1 MKEATIMEVG
11 WASTS
16 PATAVMGVGACART
30 GRSAMGE
37 KVVGMMLP

>member
-1 MKEATIMEVG
+1 MKEETIMEVG
-11 WASTS
+11 WASTN